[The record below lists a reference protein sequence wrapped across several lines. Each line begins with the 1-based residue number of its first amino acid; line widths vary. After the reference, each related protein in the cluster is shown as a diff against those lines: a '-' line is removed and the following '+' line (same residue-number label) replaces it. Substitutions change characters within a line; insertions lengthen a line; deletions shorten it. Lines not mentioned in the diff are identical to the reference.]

1 MKYYIVIP
9 AHNEQDLIGLT
20 LQSLVSQ
27 TVLPSKV
34 VVVNDNSTDKTE
46 EVVLFEAFAF
56 IRVPEL
62 SNATTSP
69 TENTVFEETLIS
81 ILFVGLR

>member
-46 EVVLFEAFAF
+46 EVVLGFAKDN
-56 IRVPEL
+56 PY
-62 SNATTSP
+62 
-69 TENTVFEETLIS
+69 IS
-81 ILFVGLR
+81 VVNFRRYSHARKQSDSGFSERF